1 MKDEIPNEQ
10 IFLGTKVY
18 KSYEKVLGEKDE
30 PFKYTFLYKDNIIRT
45 PIIRTEETSSM
56 LLNSQFYM
64 SPNKLEVRR
73 TTYGLF
79 DVLTEL
85 GGLIKI
91 VQIAANVLVTP
102 ISRFLYFL
110 VMIKRLFLVETD
122 TDVAFRNDYHESH
135 RSEQPGGRGKYLDIR
150 QIPAD
155 LEGTGFE
162 DDVTRHKQIELSTWD
177 KSMLF
182 LYISLPCL

>member
-1 MKDEIPNEQ
+1 
-10 IFLGTKVY
+10 
-18 KSYEKVLGEKDE
+18 
-30 PFKYTFLYKDNIIRT
+30 
-45 PIIRTEETSSM
+45 
-56 LLNSQFYM
+56 M

-122 TDVAFRNDYHESH
+122 TDVAFRNDHHESH

-162 DDVTRHKQIELSTWD
+162 DDVTRHKQIQMSTWD
-177 KSMLF
+177 KLMLF
-182 LYISLPCL
+182 LYISLPCLQKCGCWSKRKHYVRLYKRGMDRSIKNMNVLNLIKRLNKVTMLTLQNGKIT